1 MHKIRIPVKFLPDS
15 NSLFV
20 KNLTRSKQFLYNF
33 GAFAK
38 HLYMEIFLQP
48 DTWVALLTLTFLEI
62 VLGIDNIIFISLV
75 AGRVSEENQKKARLG
90 GLTIALVMRILL
102 LLSIAWIIG
111 LKEPIVTLL
120 GFELSWRDIILIAGG
135 IFLLVKSTLEIHHKV
150 EGQENDPEKGKK
162 SKTISF
168 TKAIIQIVLLDLVF
182 SFDSIL
188 TAVGL
193 TDEII
198 LMIIAV
204 VIAIIVMMIFARPVG
219 EFVNKHPT
227 IQILALSFLIL
238 IGVMLIVE
246 GAHYHVPKGYIYFA
260 VFFSLAI
267 EMLNMRYRKKN

>member
-1 MHKIRIPVKFLPDS
+1 
-15 NSLFV
+15 
-20 KNLTRSKQFLYNF
+20 
-33 GAFAK
+33 
-38 HLYMEIFLQP
+38 MEIFLQP

-75 AGRVSEENQKKARLG
+75 AGKVPEESQKKARLG
-90 GLTIALVMRILL
+90 GLSIALIMRILL
-102 LLSIAWIIG
+102 LLSITWIIG
-111 LKEPIVTLL
+111 LTEPVLTVAD
-120 GFELSWRDIILIAGG
+120 FELSWRDIILVAGG

-150 EGQENDPEKGKK
+150 EGEQGTVEIDGKK
-162 SKTISF
+162 KATMSF
-168 TKAIIQIVLLDLVF
+168 SSAIVQIVLLDLVF

-193 TDEII
+193 TDQII
-198 LMIIAV
+198 LMVIAV
-204 VIAIIVMMIFARPVG
+204 IVAIIVMMIFAKPVG
-219 EFVNKHPT
+219 EFVNNHPT

-267 EMLNMRYRKKN
+267 EMLNMRYRKKNV

>member
-1 MHKIRIPVKFLPDS
+1 
-15 NSLFV
+15 
-20 KNLTRSKQFLYNF
+20 
-33 GAFAK
+33 
-38 HLYMEIFLQP
+38 MEIFLQP

-75 AGRVSEENQKKARLG
+75 AGRVPEESQKKARLG

-111 LKEPIVTLL
+111 LTKPVLSVAD
-120 GFELSWRDIILIAGG
+120 FELSWRDIILIAGG

-150 EGQENDPEKGKK
+150 EGQDQDPETGKK
-162 SKTISF
+162 SKSMSF
-168 TKAIIQIVLLDLVF
+168 STAIIQIVLLDLVF

-198 LMIIAV
+198 LMVIAV
-204 VIAIIVMMIFARPVG
+204 VIAIIVMMIFAKPVG

-267 EMLNMRYRKKN
+267 EMLNMRYRKKNV

>member
-1 MHKIRIPVKFLPDS
+1 
-15 NSLFV
+15 
-20 KNLTRSKQFLYNF
+20 
-33 GAFAK
+33 
-38 HLYMEIFLQP
+38 MEIFLQP

-75 AGRVSEENQKKARLG
+75 AGKVPEENQKRARLG
-90 GLTIALVMRILL
+90 GLSIALIMRILL
-102 LLSIAWIIG
+102 LLSITWIIG
-111 LKEPIVTLL
+111 LTQPVLTIAD
-120 GFELSWRDIILIAGG
+120 FELSWRDIILISGG
-135 IFLLVKSTLEIHHKV
+135 IFLLIKSTLEIHHKV
-150 EGQENDPEKGKK
+150 EGQETQPGQKVK
-162 SKTISF
+162 SSMSF
-168 TKAIIQIVLLDLVF
+168 SSAIIQIVLLDIVF

-193 TDEII
+193 TDQVI

-204 VIAIIVMMIFARPVG
+204 IIAIIVMMIFAKPVG

-260 VFFSLAI
+260 VFFSLLI
-267 EMLNMRYRKKN
+267 EMLNMRYRKKADQSNIS

>member
-1 MHKIRIPVKFLPDS
+1 
-15 NSLFV
+15 
-20 KNLTRSKQFLYNF
+20 
-33 GAFAK
+33 
-38 HLYMEIFLQP
+38 MEIFLEP

-75 AGRVSEENQKKARLG
+75 AGKVPEENQKRARLG

-102 LLSIAWIIG
+102 LLSITWIIG
-111 LKEPIVTLL
+111 LKDPVLNL
-120 GFELSWRDIILIAGG
+120 WGFDLSWRDIILIAGG

-150 EGQENDPEKGKK
+150 EGQEENPSAGGK

-168 TKAIIQIVLLDLVF
+168 TTAIIQIVLLDLVF

-204 VIAIIVMMIFARPVG
+204 VVAIIVMMIFAKPVG

>member
-1 MHKIRIPVKFLPDS
+1 
-15 NSLFV
+15 
-20 KNLTRSKQFLYNF
+20 
-33 GAFAK
+33 
-38 HLYMEIFLQP
+38 MEIFLQP

-75 AGRVSEENQKKARLG
+75 AGKVPKENQKKARLG
-90 GLTIALVMRILL
+90 GLAIALIMRILL

-111 LKEPIVTLL
+111 LTEPVLTIYD
-120 GFELSWRDIILIAGG
+120 FELSWRDIILIAGG

-150 EGQENDPEKGKK
+150 EGQQSDPATGEKVT
-162 SKTISF
+162 KTMSF
-168 TKAIIQIVLLDLVF
+168 STAIVQIVLLDLVF

-198 LMIIAV
+198 LMVIAV
-204 VIAIIVMMIFARPVG
+204 IVAIIVMMIFAKPVG

-267 EMLNMRYRKKN
+267 EMLNMRYRKKNV

>member
-1 MHKIRIPVKFLPDS
+1 
-15 NSLFV
+15 
-20 KNLTRSKQFLYNF
+20 
-33 GAFAK
+33 
-38 HLYMEIFLQP
+38 MEIFLQP

-75 AGRVSEENQKKARLG
+75 AGRVPESEQKKARLG

-102 LLSIAWIIG
+102 LLSITWIIG
-111 LKEPIVTLL
+111 LTKPVLTVAD
-120 GFELSWRDIILIAGG
+120 FELSWRDIILIAGG
-135 IFLLVKSTLEIHHKV
+135 VFLLVKSTLEIHHKV
-150 EGQENDPEKGKK
+150 EGQESNPETGTP
-162 SKTISF
+162 SKTMGFAS
-168 TKAIIQIVLLDLVF
+168 AIIQIVLLDIVF

-193 TDEII
+193 TDEIL

-204 VIAIIVMMIFARPVG
+204 VIAIVVMMIFAKPVG
-219 EFVNKHPT
+219 EFVNNHPT

-267 EMLNMRYRKKN
+267 EMLNMRYRKKNA

>member
-1 MHKIRIPVKFLPDS
+1 
-15 NSLFV
+15 
-20 KNLTRSKQFLYNF
+20 
-33 GAFAK
+33 
-38 HLYMEIFLQP
+38 METFLQP

-75 AGRVSEENQKKARLG
+75 AGRVPEENQKKARLG
-90 GLTIALVMRILL
+90 GLSIALIMRILL
-102 LLSIAWIIG
+102 LLSITWIIG
-111 LKEPIVTLL
+111 LTEPVITIAD
-120 GFELSWRDIILIAGG
+120 FKLSWRDIILISGG

-150 EGQENDPEKGKK
+150 EGQENNPETGAKTK
-162 SKTISF
+162 SMSF
-168 TKAIIQIVLLDLVF
+168 TTAITQIVLLDIVF

-193 TDEII
+193 TDQII

-204 VIAIIVMMIFARPVG
+204 IISIIVMMIFAKPVG
-219 EFVNKHPT
+219 EFVNNHPT

>member
-1 MHKIRIPVKFLPDS
+1 
-15 NSLFV
+15 
-20 KNLTRSKQFLYNF
+20 
-33 GAFAK
+33 
-38 HLYMEIFLQP
+38 MEIFLQP

-75 AGRVSEENQKKARLG
+75 AGRVPQESQKKARLG

-111 LKEPIVTLL
+111 LTKPVLSVAD
-120 GFELSWRDIILIAGG
+120 FELSWRDIILIAGG

-150 EGQENDPEKGKK
+150 EGQDQDPETGKK
-162 SKTISF
+162 SKSMSF
-168 TKAIIQIVLLDLVF
+168 SSAIIQIVLLDLVF

-198 LMIIAV
+198 LMVIAV
-204 VIAIIVMMIFARPVG
+204 VIAIIVMMIFAKPVG

-267 EMLNMRYRKKN
+267 EMLNMRYRKKNV

>member
-1 MHKIRIPVKFLPDS
+1 
-15 NSLFV
+15 
-20 KNLTRSKQFLYNF
+20 
-33 GAFAK
+33 
-38 HLYMEIFLQP
+38 MEIFLQP

-75 AGRVSEENQKKARLG
+75 AGKLPEEKQKKTRLV
-90 GLTIALVMRILL
+90 GLSLALIMRILL
-102 LLSIAWIIG
+102 LLSITWIIG
-111 LKEPIVTLL
+111 LTKPVLTMG

-150 EGQENDPEKGKK
+150 EGQEEGHSVKK
-162 SKTISF
+162 VTSF
-168 TKAIIQIVLLDLVF
+168 NSAIVQIVLLDMVF

-193 TDEII
+193 TDQII

-204 VIAIIVMMIFARPVG
+204 VVAIIVMMIFAKPVG

-267 EMLNMRYRKKN
+267 EMLNMRFRKKQA

>member
-1 MHKIRIPVKFLPDS
+1 
-15 NSLFV
+15 
-20 KNLTRSKQFLYNF
+20 
-33 GAFAK
+33 
-38 HLYMEIFLQP
+38 MEIFLQP

-75 AGRVSEENQKKARLG
+75 AGRVPEENQKKARLG

-102 LLSIAWIIG
+102 LLSITWIIG
-111 LKEPIVTLL
+111 LKEPIITLI

-150 EGQENDPEKGKK
+150 EGQEEDPENGKK

-168 TKAIIQIVLLDLVF
+168 TKAIVQIVLLDLVF

-193 TDEII
+193 TNEII
-198 LMIIAV
+198 LMVIAV
-204 VIAIIVMMIFARPVG
+204 VVAIVVMMIFAKPVG